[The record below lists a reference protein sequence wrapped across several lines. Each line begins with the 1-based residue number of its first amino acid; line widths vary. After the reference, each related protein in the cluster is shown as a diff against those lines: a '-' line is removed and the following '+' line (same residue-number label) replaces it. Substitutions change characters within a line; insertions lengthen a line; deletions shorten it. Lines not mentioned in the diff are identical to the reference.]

1 MPPASPASPAAPA
14 KIPVTVLTGYLGAGK
29 TTLLNRILSEP
40 HGQKY
45 AVIVNEFGE
54 IGIDNELVVN
64 ADEEVFEMNNGC
76 ICCTVRGDLVRIIDG
91 LMRRKGK
98 FDAIIVETTGLA
110 DPAPVA
116 QTFFMDE
123 NIGAK
128 TKLDAVVT
136 VADAKWLKDRLK
148 DAPEAKNQIAFAD
161 VILLNKTDLVTPGEL
176 AEIEARIRGINPYAR
191 LHKTERAKIDIAEVL
206 GRNAFDLD
214 RILDIEPQF
223 LAKDESHDHGH
234 DHAHDHGHDHGHD
247 HHHDHGH
254 SHGGLKH
261 YHDEDMQSVSMKI
274 DKPLDPD
281 KFFPWVQDLVTTE
294 GKDILRCKGIL
305 SFKDD
310 PERFVFQGVHMILDG
325 DHQRPWRADETRDS
339 RIVFI
344 GRHLPEDKIR
354 KGFESC
360 IA

>member
-1 MPPASPASPAAPA
+1 MPIPDSSA

-40 HGQKY
+40 HGKKF

-123 NIGAK
+123 AVGAK
-128 TKLDAVVT
+128 TRLDAVIT
-136 VADAKWLKDRLK
+136 VADAKWLSDRLK

-161 VILLNKTDLVTPGEL
+161 VILLNKTDLVTPEEL
-176 AEIEARIRGINPYAR
+176 QELEARIRGLNPYAR
-191 LHKTERAKIDIAEVL
+191 LHRTERAKIDISEVL

-214 RILDIEPQF
+214 RILTIEPDF
-223 LAKDESHDHGH
+223 LEREDHD
-234 DHAHDHGHDHGHD
+234 HD
-247 HHHDHGH
+247 HHHAHGDHA
-254 SHGGLKH
+254 HGAHHHHHGNGLKH
-261 YHDEDMQSVSMKI
+261 YHDEEMQSVALRT
-274 DKPLDPD
+274 DKALNPD
-281 KFFPWVQDLVTTE
+281 KFFPWIQDLVAND
-294 GKDILRCKGIL
+294 GPSILRCKGIL

-325 DHQRPWRADETRDS
+325 DHQRPWRPDEVRDS

-344 GRHLPEDKIR
+344 GRNLPEDKIR
-354 KGFESC
+354 QGFESC

>member
-1 MPPASPASPAAPA
+1 MSEQVSSE

-40 HGQKY
+40 HGKKY

-54 IGIDNELVVN
+54 IGIDNDLVVG

-76 ICCTVRGDLVRIIDG
+76 ICCTVRGDLVRILDG

-116 QTFFMDE
+116 QTFFVDE
-123 NIGAK
+123 NVGRK
-128 TKLDAVVT
+128 TRLDAVVT
-136 VADAKWLKDRLK
+136 VADAKWLNDRLK

-161 VILLNKTDLVTPGEL
+161 VILINKTDLVSAEEL
-176 AEIEARIRGINPYAR
+176 REVEARIRGINPYAKV
-191 LHKTERAKIDIAEVL
+191 HKTERAQIPLNEVL

-214 RILDIEPQF
+214 RILDIEPDF
-223 LAKDESHDHGH
+223 LESDASPCHDHDH
-234 DHAHDHGHDHGHD
+234 DHDHD
-247 HHHDHGH
+247 HHHHDHN
-254 SHGGLKH
+254 HGISTAASSTITTRTCNRFRCK
-261 YHDEDMQSVSMKI
+261 S

-281 KFFPWVQDLVTTE
+281 KFFPWVQDLVQTE
-294 GKDILRCKGIL
+294 GPNILRCKGIL
-305 SFKDD
+305 SFKNDD
-310 PERFVFQGVHMILDG
+310 DRFVFQGVHMILDG
-325 DHQRPWRADETRDS
+325 DHQRPWNKDEKRDS

-344 GRHLPEDKIR
+344 GRNLPEEKIR
-354 KGFESC
+354 QGFESC

>member
-1 MPPASPASPAAPA
+1 MSE

-40 HGQKY
+40 HGKKY

-54 IGIDNELVVN
+54 IGIDNDLVVN
-64 ADEEVFEMNNGC
+64 SDEEIFEMNNGC
-76 ICCTVRGDLVRIIDG
+76 VCCTVRGDLIRIIEG
-91 LMRRKGK
+91 LVRRKGK

-123 NIGAK
+123 KVGEK

-161 VILLNKTDLVTPGEL
+161 VILINKTDLVSEPEL
-176 AEIEARIRGINPYAR
+176 QEVEARIRGINPYAK
-191 LHKTERAKIDIAEVL
+191 LHRTQRSQIALAEVL
-206 GRNAFDLD
+206 DRKAFDLD
-214 RILDIEPQF
+214 RILDIEPDF
-223 LAKDESHDHGH
+223 LEDGGHDHHHHDH
-234 DHAHDHGHDHGHD
+234 DHAHDH
-247 HHHDHGH
+247 HHHGHGH
-254 SHGGLKH
+254 SHGGVKH
-261 YHDEDMQSVSMKI
+261 YHDEHMQSVSI
-274 DKPLDPD
+274 RTDKPLDPD
-281 KFFPWVQDLVTTE
+281 KFFPWVQDLVA
-294 GKDILRCKGIL
+294 KDGPSILRSKGIL

-325 DHQRPWRADETRDS
+325 DHQRPWKDGEPRES

-344 GRHLPEDKIR
+344 GRDLPEQRIR
-354 KGFESC
+354 EGFAAC
-360 IA
+360 VA